1 VLYFITTV
9 YLGLIYIRP
18 TELIEGWAEV
28 PLVMVASLVAAPL
41 LGWAFIEGRARVA
54 EMPQDRLLWGL
65 WLAIILSNLATGWL
79 GGGIYGLI
87 SFAQVV
93 FQYALIRTAVRT
105 LPQLRGAVVLLT
117 AFMLFHALS
126 GIQQW
131 NTGFGFGGV
140 EPMTTD
146 GQLRIRSVGIFN
158 DPNDLALS
166 MLVVLPFLF
175 VTVLNAALGWG
186 SRILALAVLVPML
199 LAFYYTNSRGGV
211 LGLGAALAI
220 IGWHRFGSKVGPI
233 VVVAMLGGVLALGP
247 SRMAEM
253 DSEEDS
259 AQGRI
264 QAWSEG
270 LQMLKQRPITG
281 VGYGRFT
288 EYHAL
293 VAHNSFVQVLAELG
307 ILGGMA
313 FIGMVFWYFESLR
326 RVGRTPRT
334 TRPPFRA
341 WRTGFLAMGTAFFI
355 GICFLSRQYNPV
367 LFTVIALGACFV
379 TLAKEDGV
387 DTFTVS
393 SKDRWRVVGLTFGT
407 VILIWVIARL
417 FGAWSG

>member
-1 VLYFITTV
+1 
-9 YLGLIYIRP
+9 
-18 TELIEGWAEV
+18 
-28 PLVMVASLVAAPL
+28 MVASLVAVPL
-41 LGWAFIEGRARVA
+41 LGWAVIEGRGRVA

-175 VTVLNAALGWG
+175 VTVLNAAAGWG
-186 SRILALAVLVPML
+186 SRIVALAVLVPML

-220 IGWHRFGSKVGPI
+220 IGWHRFGSKVGPV

-253 DSEEDS
+253 DAEEDS
-259 AQGRI
+259 AQGPI

-270 LQMLKQRPITG
+270 LQMLKERPITG
-281 VGYGRFT
+281 VGYGR
-288 EYHAL
+288 L
-293 VAHNSFVQVLAELG
+293 VHRVPR
-307 ILGGMA
+307 LGGA
-313 FIGMVFWYFESLR
+313 QLLRPGARGARDPGRHGLHRRGVLVLRALR

-334 TRPPFRA
+334 TQPPFRA
-341 WRTGFLAMGTAFFI
+341 WRTGFLAMGTAFFV
-355 GICFLSRQYNPV
+355 GICFLARQYNRV

-417 FGAWSG
+417 FGAWGG

>member
-1 VLYFITTV
+1 MLYFVTAI

-18 TELIEGWAEV
+18 TELIEGWAEA
-28 PLVMVASLVAAPL
+28 PLVMVASIVATPL
-41 LGWAFIEGRARVA
+41 LAWTVIQGRGRVL

-79 GGGIYGLI
+79 GGGILGVT

-105 LPQLRGAVVLLT
+105 MPQLRGAIVLLT
-117 AFMLFHALS
+117 CFMLFHALS

-131 NTGFGFGGV
+131 NTGVGFGGV
-140 EPMTTD
+140 EPLTMD

-158 DPNDLALS
+158 DPNDLGLS

-175 VTVLNAALGWG
+175 VTLLNKAAGWS
-186 SRILALAVLVPML
+186 SRIVALAVLVPML

-211 LGLGAALAI
+211 LGLAAALGI
-220 IGWHRFGSKVGPI
+220 IGWHRFGSRVGP
-233 VVVAMLGGVLALGP
+233 VGGPLPASPASSP
-247 SRMAEM
+247 S
-253 DSEEDS
+253 
-259 AQGRI
+259 GRPAWRRWTPKRTRRRAGS

-270 LQMLKQRPITG
+270 LQMLKERPITG

-307 ILGGMA
+307 FLGGMA

-326 RVGRTPRT
+326 RVRRIPRT
-334 TRPPFRA
+334 TQPPFRA
-341 WRTGFLAMGTAFFI
+341 WHTGFLAMGTAFF
-355 GICFLSRQYNPV
+355 V
-367 LFTVIALGACFV
+367 GAC
-379 TLAKEDGV
+379 
-387 DTFTVS
+387 S
-393 SKDRWRVVGLTFGT
+393 SPGNTTPCCSR
-407 VILIWVIARL
+407 
-417 FGAWSG
+417 